1 MAVSAIEQQLKQ
13 FEKDTDW
20 IFAQYSELANRY
32 PEEYV
37 AVYQCEVIDHGNDLN
52 RLMERLRTKYGEA
65 ATGMAIQYV
74 SPRKDELIL

>member
-20 IFAQYSELANRY
+20 IFAKYSELANRY

-37 AVYQCEVIDHGNDLN
+37 AVYECKVVDHGNDLN
-52 RLMERLRTKYGEA
+52 RLMERLRTKYDDA
-65 ATGMAIQYV
+65 ATSMAIQYV